1 MRGRTVLHIAQ
12 SSEGGVAT
20 VVADLAGGQRA
31 RGDRVVVACVPG
43 SRLAASAARAGVE
56 VVPWRAVSAPGRST
70 PAEVAGVR
78 RIVAAVRPDLVH
90 LHSSK
95 AGLAGRLALRG
106 RLPTVFQPHAWSF
119 FAAERGSPLHWASVR
134 WERAGSR
141 WAHRLVCVSEAE
153 RADGEAVGV
162 RARYTVVPNG
172 VDLAHF
178 GAARD
183 AERHAARAG
192 LGVDE
197 STPLAVCVGRLH
209 RQKGQDL
216 LLTAWPDIERRVPGA
231 RLALVGDGPA
241 RAPLEQRAPATV
253 RFAGDVADPRDW
265 YLAADLVVLP
275 SRWEGMAL
283 APLEAMACSCPVIV
297 SDVPGARESLPPGY
311 APTGLVPPGDT
322 RALADAVAA
331 LLADREGCR
340 SLGKLARAHV
350 CEQHGVQRVVERMD
364 AVYEAAHRDWRRGR
378 SRPGRA
384 ADH

>member
-1 MRGRTVLHIAQ
+1 MRGRTVLHLAQ

-20 VVADLAGGQRA
+20 VVTDLVGGQRGS
-31 RGDRVVVACVPG
+31 GDRVVVACAPG
-43 SRLAASAARAGVE
+43 SRLAASAARAGAE
-56 VVPWRAVSAPGRST
+56 VMQWRAVSAPGPAT
-70 PAEVAGVR
+70 AAEVIGVR

-119 FAAERGSPLHWASVR
+119 FAAEPGRPLYWASVR
-134 WERAGSR
+134 WERAASR

-153 RADGEAVGV
+153 RTDGEAAGV
-162 RARYTVVPNG
+162 RARYSVVPNG

-178 GAARD
+178 VAAGD
-183 AERHAARAG
+183 AERSAARAR
-192 LGVDE
+192 LGVE
-197 STPLAVCVGRLH
+197 PSAPLAVCVGRLH

-216 LLTAWPDIERRVPGA
+216 LLTAWPGVGRRVPRA
-231 RLALVGDGPA
+231 RLALVGDGPD
-241 RAPLEQRAPATV
+241 RASLQERAPAAV
-253 RFAGDVADPRDW
+253 VFAGDVADPRDW

-297 SDVPGARESLPPGY
+297 SDVPGARESLPPGHMR
-311 APTGLVPPGDT
+311 TGLVPPGDT
-322 RALADAVAA
+322 RALTDAVAT

-340 SLGKLARAHV
+340 ALGKQARAHIR
-350 CEQHGVQRVVERMD
+350 EQHGVQRVVERLY
-364 AVYEAAHRDWRRGR
+364 AVYEAADREWSAGR
-378 SRPGRA
+378 
-384 ADH
+384 